1 MPEKALKKK
10 KKFDYIDVIANVFMV
25 LFSICILY
33 PMLNVVATSFSG
45 AGAITRNEVTIFPVD
60 FTLDSYLHFAEQP
73 KFLRGFFMGVLYTV
87 EGIVANLLATA
98 LMAYPLSKSRL
109 IGRST
114 IMKLCVFPMYF
125 QAGIIPVY
133 MLVSNLGLYDTEW
146 AWILSNLI
154 ATTNMIIV
162 INGYRAIP
170 ESLYEAAYL
179 DGASEFQ
186 VFWKIALPLSKAT
199 LASVGLFYFM
209 NHWNQWYAPMIYLT
223 TPDKYPLQLLMRQL
237 LIPESGAQE
246 DFNQNLTPT
255 GVKNALIVM
264 SMIPVLLVYP
274 FVQKYFV
281 KGVMIGSVKG

>member
-1 MPEKALKKK
+1 MPEKVLKKK

-60 FTLDSYLHFAEQP
+60 FTLDSFLHFAEQP
-73 KFLRGFFMGVLYTV
+73 KFLRGFFVGVQYTV
-87 EGIVANLLATA
+87 EGIIANLLATA

-109 IGRST
+109 LGRSL

-125 QAGIIPVY
+125 QAGIIPMY

-146 AWILSNLI
+146 AWIISNLI
-154 ATTNMIIV
+154 GTTNMIIV

-209 NHWNQWYAPMIYLT
+209 NHWNQWYAPMIYLR
-223 TPDKYPLQLLMRQL
+223 TPDKYPLQLLMRQV